1 MKTVFIVN
9 PREKACGVAQFG
21 LNIEKVLSHSKNFRF
36 VAREPVTET
45 EYRMLLDEYN
55 PDFILWNYYPCTM
68 PWVGL
73 DVLNIARS
81 RGLRQATIFHEI
93 PITGFDAYIYPDET
107 FERKQKNLSPW
118 FPSCRALPEI
128 LPYRDRPFDLDNPV
142 IGSCGFG
149 FANKGHVR
157 LVERVRDE
165 FDTATLK
172 MHIPFAKWGDE
183 RGKQAMTVVEWC
195 RNALSGKPGIKL
207 EFSHNFLE
215 ASELVRWL
223 AENDLNAFLYD
234 EMPGRGIAST
244 TDFALM
250 ANRPIAITRTTMFRH
265 MHDLEPSICVED
277 RSLREIMAS
286 GVEPLAKMYERN
298 SVEAFCQDVE
308 FAVES
313 TMERKS
319 NNRLLRDAD
328 REHLSGVIRWMEKF
342 LPDMMARKIPEANVQ
357 QAWISSKVYEAV
369 SGNRN
374 ASLLCAGC
382 HEDTAFFAL
391 IKDHYKPVG
400 IDPLVNGMD
409 LHKFLQNNNGAQF
422 DCVFATSVLEHVQ
435 DDEQFIQDMCTLLKP
450 DGVGLL
456 TCDFREGWKA
466 GDPVPY
472 SDFRLYTSADIERL
486 GRVLHRNGCYWTDKP
501 DTRGEPDF
509 HYQGH
514 NYSFMALAFKKL

>member
-21 LNIEKVLSHSKNFRF
+21 LNIEKVLLHSKKFRF

-107 FERKQKNLSPW
+107 FERKQKNLSLW

-128 LPYRDRPFDLDNPV
+128 LPYQDRPFDLDNPV

-183 RGKQAMTVVEWC
+183 RGKQAMAVVEWC

-223 AENDLNAFLYD
+223 AANDLNAFLYD

-265 MHDLEPSICVED
+265 MHDLEPSICVDD

-286 GVEPLAKMYERN
+286 GVEPLDKMYERN
-298 SVEAFCQDVE
+298 SVEVFCRNIE
-308 FAVES
+308 TAVEE
-313 TMERKS
+313 TMARPS
-319 NNRLLRDAD
+319 ANRLLRDLD
-328 REHLSGVIRWMEKF
+328 REELEWAVRILKMHAPSIMS
-342 LPDMMARKIPEANVQ
+342 RKIPEANVQ
-357 QAWISSKVYEAV
+357 QAWMLSNVLDARPESILS
-369 SGNRN
+369 
-374 ASLLCAGC
+374 AGC
-382 HEDTAFFAL
+382 YEDSAFEAL
-391 IKDHYKPVG
+391 RVIGQNVTG

-409 LHKFLQNNNGAQF
+409 LHKFVQNNHGAQF

-472 SDFRLYTSADIERL
+472 SDFRLYTSADIDRL

-501 DTRGEPDF
+501 DTLGEPDF